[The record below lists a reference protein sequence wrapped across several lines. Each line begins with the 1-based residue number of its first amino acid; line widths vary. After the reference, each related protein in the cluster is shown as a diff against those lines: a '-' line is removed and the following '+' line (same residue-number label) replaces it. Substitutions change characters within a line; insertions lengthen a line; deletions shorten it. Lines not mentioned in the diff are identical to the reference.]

1 MCIVTQP
8 LNRATTLLGLFA
20 VFVDTGGDM
29 DVQGVE
35 NNTAERHVQKHTEV
49 SSSQSFR

>member
-8 LNRATTLLGLFA
+8 LNRAATLLEHFA
-20 VFVDTGGDM
+20 VFVATGGDM
-29 DVQGVE
+29 DVQGAE

-49 SSSQSFR
+49 NSSQRFC